1 MTGIVDDGVIH
12 VAVEDSGGGFSDDVL
27 SRAFDPFV
35 RGQAGDDG
43 DREGSGL
50 GLAIVRVIAEAHGG
64 NVETENLPSDEAR
77 VSLVVRNLS

>member
-1 MTGIVDDGVIH
+1 MTGVVDDGAIH

-64 NVETENLPSDEAR
+64 SVEAENLPSGGAR
-77 VSLVVRNLS
+77 VSMIVRDLS